1 MKTIAAL
8 RLGKFVEYIDEI
20 DAIQKIV
27 PCLNALAKDPLSHV
41 RTSLAESLLS
51 ICPIIGKKGTND
63 HILQL
68 FLMLLRDEVPEVRVN
83 LFKHLDDLTRV
94 IDIDSL
100 SQSLLPALN
109 ELSNDKNWR
118 TRISAVEF
126 LPFFAKKMVLSLF
139 TNFSNNFREK
149 NS

>member
-8 RLGKFVEYIDEI
+8 RLGKFVEFLDDIDV
-20 DAIQKIV
+20 IQKIV
-27 PCLNALAKDPLSHV
+27 PCLNSLAKDPLSHV

-51 ICPIIGKKGTND
+51 ICPVIGKKGTND
-63 HILQL
+63 HILQI

-83 LFKHLDDLTRV
+83 LFKNLDDLTKV

-109 ELSNDKNWR
+109 DLSNDKNWR

-126 LPFFAKKMVLSLF
+126 LPFFAKKMVLF
-139 TNFSNNFREK
+139 KRYTFFNVF
-149 NS
+149 